1 MQVDESKVYLCRC
14 ENLTLE
20 RLHKL
25 LDEGVT
31 SMQEIKRKTR
41 CTMGNC
47 QGKTC
52 KQLIANEIA
61 RYTGREVEDI
71 DIPINRLPIEP
82 VTLGQ
87 IAGQDK

>member
-1 MQVDESKVYLCRC
+1 MKENEVILCRC

-20 RLHKL
+20 RLHQL

-52 KQLIANEIA
+52 KQLIAAEIA
-61 RYTGREVEDI
+61 SYLGKSVDEI
-71 DIPINRLPIEP
+71 DIPINRLPIQP
-82 VTLGQ
+82 VTLGE
-87 IAGQDK
+87 IAGKEQA